1 MVSGYA
7 IKGLADALDKRDEN
21 ILIQKKLDLEE
32 QDRRDA
38 KNAKVMDFLN
48 QFGVNYKNS
57 NDSKNSSKK
66 KADVLSRLKN
76 SFGKDSEIY
85 TSLLAGG
92 SLENL
97 QDAEKI
103 INEARERVEKVG
115 GTFTPEDAADAFA
128 FYKSE
133 VIENENPITVEQ
145 LVERFGVDPD
155 AELSGTGMT
164 YEEAFQRVA
173 DKLNQDTY
181 VIGMRG
187 KTPLTEFN
195 PQDLLSFNKL
205 YVENASAAIDAEV
218 TRLNEEKRQEEISRG
233 ETPSGLPIDNI
244 SEYNSLKTQYDN
256 AIMQEK
262 FDNIEKERVEVA
274 KKQQASQQQA
284 AQQAEIKSHVMS
296 NYGMSESETNDFMQK
311 MSDPTSITIDNLV
324 QLYRLQNGNSTKGNE
339 GPSPA
344 FQQTKNAQQVPSPMG
359 VMPSGQTNND
369 GRSLEDKIMDTMVGN
384 FNSKNPWK

>member
-66 KADVLSRLKN
+66 KADVLLRLKN
-76 SFGKDSEIY
+76 SFGEDSEIY

-103 INEARERVEKVG
+103 INEARERVERVG

-133 VIENENPITVEQ
+133 VIENENPITAEQ
-145 LVERFGVDPD
+145 LAERFGVDPD

-173 DKLNQDTY
+173 DTLNQDTY

-244 SEYNSLKTQYDN
+244 SEYNKAKD
-256 AIMQEK
+256 AIK
-262 FDNIEKERVEVA
+262 D
-274 KKQQASQQQA
+274 
-284 AQQAEIKSHVMS
+284 
-296 NYGMSESETNDFMQK
+296 NDFSLFQSLIPNVASDLASSIIVQYPALKNNRVAIK
-311 MSDPTSITIDNLV
+311 MYNSSLNFSSDDEGMYALKRAVESGLLQENDIIIVDGLSKRINQAVLDE
-324 QLYRLQNGNSTKGNE
+324 LNRL
-339 GPSPA
+339 P
-344 FQQTKNAQQVPSPMG
+344 
-359 VMPSGQTNND
+359 
-369 GRSLEDKIMDTMVGN
+369 
-384 FNSKNPWK
+384 

>member
-7 IKGLADALDKRDEN
+7 IKGVADFLDKRDEN

-57 NDSKNSSKK
+57 NDSKNNSKK
-66 KADVLSRLKN
+66 KADVLLRLKN
-76 SFGKDSEIY
+76 SFGEDSEIY

-97 QDAEKI
+97 LDAEKI
-103 INEARERVEKVG
+103 VNEARERVEKTG
-115 GTFTPEDAADAFA
+115 ATFTVQDAADAFA

-133 VIENENPITVEQ
+133 VIENENPITAEQ
-145 LVERFGVDPD
+145 LAERFGVDPD

-244 SEYNSLKTQYDN
+244 SEYNKAKD
-256 AIMQEK
+256 AIK
-262 FDNIEKERVEVA
+262 D
-274 KKQQASQQQA
+274 
-284 AQQAEIKSHVMS
+284 
-296 NYGMSESETNDFMQK
+296 NDFSLFQSLIPNVASDLASSIIVQYPALKNNRVAIK
-311 MSDPTSITIDNLV
+311 MYNSSLNFSSDDEGMYALKRAVESGLLQENDIIIVDGLSKRINQAVLDE
-324 QLYRLQNGNSTKGNE
+324 LNRL
-339 GPSPA
+339 P
-344 FQQTKNAQQVPSPMG
+344 
-359 VMPSGQTNND
+359 
-369 GRSLEDKIMDTMVGN
+369 
-384 FNSKNPWK
+384 

>member
-1 MVSGYA
+1 MGFLVGVERA
-7 IKGLADALDKRDEN
+7 LAQRDQN
-21 ILIQKKLDLEE
+21 ILESKKIALAE

-38 KNAKVMDFLN
+38 KNAKIMDFLN
-48 QFGVNYKNS
+48 QFGVDYKNS
-57 NDSKNSSKK
+57 NDSKNNSKK
-66 KADVLSRLKN
+66 KAEVLLRLKN
-76 SFGKDSEIY
+76 SFGEDSEIY

-97 QDAEKI
+97 EDAEKI
-103 INEARERVEKVG
+103 VNEARERVEKTG
-115 GTFTPEDAADAFA
+115 ATFTVQDAIDSFA

-244 SEYNSLKTQYDN
+244 SEYNKAKD
-256 AIMQEK
+256 AIK
-262 FDNIEKERVEVA
+262 D
-274 KKQQASQQQA
+274 
-284 AQQAEIKSHVMS
+284 
-296 NYGMSESETNDFMQK
+296 NDFSLFQSLIPNVASDLASSIIVQYPALKNNRVAIK
-311 MSDPTSITIDNLV
+311 MYNSSLNFSSDDEGMYALKRAVESGLLQENDIIIVDGLSKRINQAVLDE
-324 QLYRLQNGNSTKGNE
+324 LNRL
-339 GPSPA
+339 P
-344 FQQTKNAQQVPSPMG
+344 
-359 VMPSGQTNND
+359 
-369 GRSLEDKIMDTMVGN
+369 
-384 FNSKNPWK
+384 

>member
-7 IKGLADALDKRDEN
+7 LKGIADALDKRDEN

-57 NDSKNSSKK
+57 NDSKNNSKK
-66 KADVLSRLKN
+66 KADVLLRLKN
-76 SFGKDSEIY
+76 SFGEDSEIY

-103 INEARERVEKVG
+103 INEARERVERVG
-115 GTFTPEDAADAFA
+115 GTFTPEDAADAFS

-133 VIENENPITVEQ
+133 VIENENPITAEQ
-145 LVERFGVDPD
+145 LAERFGVDPD

-173 DKLNQDTY
+173 DRLNQDTY

-233 ETPSGLPIDNI
+233 EDPSGLPIDNI
-244 SEYNSLKTQYDN
+244 SEYNKARDAIKDKDFSLFQSLIPNVASDLASSIIVQYPALKN
-256 AIMQEK
+256 NRVAIKMYNSSLNFSSDDEGMYALKRAVESGLLQENDIIIVDGLSK
-262 FDNIEKERVEVA
+262 RIN
-274 KKQQASQQQA
+274 QAVLD
-284 AQQAEIKSHVMS
+284 EL
-296 NYGMSESETNDFMQK
+296 N
-311 MSDPTSITIDNLV
+311 
-324 QLYRLQNGNSTKGNE
+324 RL
-339 GPSPA
+339 P
-344 FQQTKNAQQVPSPMG
+344 
-359 VMPSGQTNND
+359 
-369 GRSLEDKIMDTMVGN
+369 
-384 FNSKNPWK
+384 

>member
-57 NDSKNSSKK
+57 NDSKNNSKK
-66 KADVLSRLKN
+66 KADVLLRLKN
-76 SFGKDSEIY
+76 SFGEDSEIY

-103 INEARERVEKVG
+103 INEARERVERVG

-133 VIENENPITVEQ
+133 VIENENPITAEQ
-145 LVERFGVDPD
+145 LAERFGVDPD

-244 SEYNSLKTQYDN
+244 SEYNKAKD
-256 AIMQEK
+256 AIK
-262 FDNIEKERVEVA
+262 D
-274 KKQQASQQQA
+274 
-284 AQQAEIKSHVMS
+284 
-296 NYGMSESETNDFMQK
+296 NDFSLFQSLIPNVASDLASSIIVQYPALKNNRVAIK
-311 MSDPTSITIDNLV
+311 MYNSSLNFSSDDEGMYALKRAVESGLLQENDIIIVDGLSKRINQAVLDE
-324 QLYRLQNGNSTKGNE
+324 LNRL
-339 GPSPA
+339 P
-344 FQQTKNAQQVPSPMG
+344 
-359 VMPSGQTNND
+359 
-369 GRSLEDKIMDTMVGN
+369 
-384 FNSKNPWK
+384 

>member
-7 IKGLADALDKRDEN
+7 IKGVADFLDKRDEN

-57 NDSKNSSKK
+57 NDSKNNSKK
-66 KADVLSRLKN
+66 KADVLLRLKN
-76 SFGKDSEIY
+76 SFGEDSEIY

-97 QDAEKI
+97 LDAEKI
-103 INEARERVEKVG
+103 VNEARERVEKTG
-115 GTFTPEDAADAFA
+115 ATFTEQDAIDSFA

-233 ETPSGLPIDNI
+233 EDPSGLPIDNI
-244 SEYNSLKTQYDN
+244 SEYNKARDAIKDKDFSLFQSLIPNVASDLASSIIVQYPALKN
-256 AIMQEK
+256 NRVAIKMYNSSLNFSSDDEGMYALKRAVESGLLQENDIIIVDGLSK
-262 FDNIEKERVEVA
+262 RIN
-274 KKQQASQQQA
+274 QAVLD
-284 AQQAEIKSHVMS
+284 EL
-296 NYGMSESETNDFMQK
+296 N
-311 MSDPTSITIDNLV
+311 
-324 QLYRLQNGNSTKGNE
+324 RL
-339 GPSPA
+339 P
-344 FQQTKNAQQVPSPMG
+344 
-359 VMPSGQTNND
+359 
-369 GRSLEDKIMDTMVGN
+369 
-384 FNSKNPWK
+384 

>member
-244 SEYNSLKTQYDN
+244 SEYNKAKD
-256 AIMQEK
+256 AIK
-262 FDNIEKERVEVA
+262 D
-274 KKQQASQQQA
+274 
-284 AQQAEIKSHVMS
+284 
-296 NYGMSESETNDFMQK
+296 NDFSLFQSLIPNVASDLASSIIVQYPALKNNRVAIK
-311 MSDPTSITIDNLV
+311 MYNSSLNFSSDDEGMYALKRAVESGLLQENDIIIVDGLSKRINQAVLDE
-324 QLYRLQNGNSTKGNE
+324 LSRL
-339 GPSPA
+339 P
-344 FQQTKNAQQVPSPMG
+344 
-359 VMPSGQTNND
+359 
-369 GRSLEDKIMDTMVGN
+369 
-384 FNSKNPWK
+384 

>member
-1 MVSGYA
+1 MGFFVGVERA
-7 IKGLADALDKRDEN
+7 LAQRDQNVLASKKIALA
-21 ILIQKKLDLEE
+21 E

-76 SFGKDSEIY
+76 SFGEDSEIY

-97 QDAEKI
+97 EDAEKI
-103 INEARERVEKVG
+103 INEARERVEKTG
-115 GTFTPEDAADAFA
+115 ATFTVQDAIDSFA

-133 VIENENPITVEQ
+133 VIENENPITADQ

-173 DKLNQDTY
+173 DRLNQDTY

-244 SEYNSLKTQYDN
+244 SEYNKAKD
-256 AIMQEK
+256 AIK
-262 FDNIEKERVEVA
+262 D
-274 KKQQASQQQA
+274 
-284 AQQAEIKSHVMS
+284 
-296 NYGMSESETNDFMQK
+296 NDFSLFQSLIPNVASDLASSIIVQYPALKNNRVAIK
-311 MSDPTSITIDNLV
+311 MYNSSLNFSSDDEGMYALKRAVESGLLQENDIIIVDGLSKRINQAVLDE
-324 QLYRLQNGNSTKGNE
+324 LNRL
-339 GPSPA
+339 P
-344 FQQTKNAQQVPSPMG
+344 
-359 VMPSGQTNND
+359 
-369 GRSLEDKIMDTMVGN
+369 
-384 FNSKNPWK
+384 

>member
-66 KADVLSRLKN
+66 KADVLLRLKN
-76 SFGKDSEIY
+76 SFGEDSEIY

-103 INEARERVEKVG
+103 INEARERVERVG

-133 VIENENPITVEQ
+133 VIENENPITAEQ
-145 LVERFGVDPD
+145 LAERFGVDPD

-173 DKLNQDTY
+173 DRLNQDTY

-218 TRLNEEKRQEEISRG
+218 TRLNEKKRQEEISRG
-233 ETPSGLPIDNI
+233 ETPSGLPINNI
-244 SEYNSLKTQYDN
+244 SEYNKAKD
-256 AIMQEK
+256 AIK
-262 FDNIEKERVEVA
+262 D
-274 KKQQASQQQA
+274 
-284 AQQAEIKSHVMS
+284 
-296 NYGMSESETNDFMQK
+296 NDFSLFQSLIPNVASDLASSIIVQYPALKNNRVAIK
-311 MSDPTSITIDNLV
+311 MYNSSLNFSSDDEGMYALKRAVESGLLQENDIIIVDGLSKRINQAVLDE
-324 QLYRLQNGNSTKGNE
+324 LNRL
-339 GPSPA
+339 P
-344 FQQTKNAQQVPSPMG
+344 
-359 VMPSGQTNND
+359 
-369 GRSLEDKIMDTMVGN
+369 
-384 FNSKNPWK
+384 